1 MGWGFF
7 FRAGSDNM
15 DILIYIH
22 VYVGFSLEQAM
33 NTLTNMKA
41 TIKWIHEFDTEV
53 VWILFPGNVSK
64 RLNIYTCCLTSANN
78 TSNYNNQIFVTIN
91 HFIHQGGM
99 LNLFIFFYDQ

>member
-1 MGWGFF
+1 MFNKLQMGWGFF

-15 DILIYIH
+15 DILIYIN
-22 VYVGFSLEQAM
+22 VGFSLEQAM

-64 RLNIYTCCLTSANN
+64 RFTRVVW
-78 TSNYNNQIFVTIN
+78 QVQTI
-91 HFIHQGGM
+91 HLIIIIRFLWQ
-99 LNLFIFFYDQ
+99 